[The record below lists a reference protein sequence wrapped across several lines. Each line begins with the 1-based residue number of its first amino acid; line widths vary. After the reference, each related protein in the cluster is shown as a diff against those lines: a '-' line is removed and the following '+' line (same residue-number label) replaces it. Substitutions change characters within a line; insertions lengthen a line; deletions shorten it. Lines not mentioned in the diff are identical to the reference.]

1 METTATPSSGAVEQG
16 SDTGSAAAQVSKPK
30 FDPSQFDPKEL
41 ESWVESRKE
50 KLKVNGQEREL
61 TQAELRKLA
70 GLSAASDEKF
80 KSAKQLQNEAL
91 ELKKAFESK
100 DPVAAM
106 KKLGMDAKEIK
117 ATLENKLLELLE
129 DESMDPKDR
138 ELRDLK
144 KRIADQEA
152 AEKAKKDEE
161 EKSKATLA
169 REKAYAELETGVVE
183 ALKDAKMPKSAL
195 TLKAVAQHMLEAH
208 RNGVEL
214 SPKDAVKL
222 AQEQFHNEIAE
233 LLPQLG
239 MDFIKRVL
247 GAKGLAALREDS
259 VAEVKKAAEPFPKPQ
274 PKPRSEAGKQAK
286 QDSEP
291 MSTDEYF
298 RRLRRGQI

>member
-1 METTATPSSGAVEQG
+1 METTATPATGAVE
-16 SDTGSAAAQVSKPK
+16 SDTGSAAAQVSKQK
-30 FDPSQFDPKEL
+30 FDPSQFDQKDL
-41 ESWVESRKE
+41 DSWVESRKE
-50 KLKVNGQEREL
+50 KLKINGQEREL

-80 KSAKQLQNEAL
+80 KGAKQLQNEAL

-106 KKLGMDAKEIK
+106 KKLGMDSKEIK

-129 DESMDPKDR
+129 DEQLDPKDR

-144 KRIADQEA
+144 RKIAEQEA
-152 AEKAKKDEE
+152 AEKAKKDDE

-169 REKAYAELETGVVE
+169 REKAYQELESGVVD
-183 ALKDAKMPKSAL
+183 ALKEAKMPKSAL

-222 AQEQFHNEIAE
+222 AQEQFHSEIAE

-239 MDFIKRVL
+239 MDFIKKVL
-247 GAKGLAALREDS
+247 GAKGLAALREES
-259 VAEVKKAAEPFPKPQ
+259 VAEVKRAAEPFPKPQ
-274 PKPRSEAGKQAK
+274 PKPRSDAGKQAK
-286 QDSEP
+286 SEP
-291 MSTDEYF
+291 EQMSQDEYF